1 MAKKKKQSM
10 KSSSLKLLFIMV
22 LFAIIWTALLGRA
35 AWLQLYQGPEL
46 RQLALRQHLAAE
58 LERGERG
65 RIYDRNGNLL
75 ATSVEAESVYLRPVK
90 VVNVNDTAAKLSE
103 IVGISRSILRK
114 KLSSKRNFIWIKR
127 QVDDRVA
134 AKIRQADL
142 PGVYLTKEFARLY
155 PNNHLA
161 GQLIGF
167 VGVDGKGLEGIE
179 KKMNF
184 RLTGKKAQF
193 VVQRDAS
200 GRRLYLDASGHEVN
214 TRGEDVRL
222 TIDAHLQAITENAL
236 VEAVKKNSGRW
247 GSAVVVD
254 VASGDILALANCPRF
269 NPNTFRKS
277 SPKIWRD
284 HAVLDVVEPGSTMK
298 PVLFAAALEHGV
310 ITPEKLYDCEGG
322 RWKINGQYIR
332 DTHRYHWLP
341 AHKILRYS
349 SNIGSAKIGME
360 LGVQNYYNF
369 LRDIGF
375 GSSTDLGVPGE
386 RDGSIRPPS
395 QWNEFDLAAAS
406 FGQGIGVTAVQMAKA
421 FLCIAN
427 KGVVK
432 PLRLIID
439 EDQQKTTPRRLFS
452 EKTADTV
459 LSMMREVV
467 QLDGTGQRARIPG
480 ITVAGKTGTAQ
491 KATRNGRG
499 YGQEHLASFV
509 GMIPGDNPQYL
520 VVVMVD
526 DPRPNHYG
534 GVVAAPAVKQIM
546 VRSLAYFGKLPE
558 GEEKHSD
565 PVLAALGKEPMPR
578 QAVKAADPSILA
590 AGKTMPD
597 LTGMPLRRAVEVL
610 VRKGFVP
617 QIRGKGMTVNKQL
630 PEAGKEWPQ
639 KAGDKITL
647 WLS

>member
-322 RWKINGQYIR
+322 RWKINGRRGI
-332 DTHRYHWLP
+332 
-341 AHKILRYS
+341 YS
-349 SNIGSAKIGME
+349 A
-360 LGVQNYYNF
+360 
-369 LRDIGF
+369 
-375 GSSTDLGVPGE
+375 
-386 RDGSIRPPS
+386 
-395 QWNEFDLAAAS
+395 
-406 FGQGIGVTAVQMAKA
+406 
-421 FLCIAN
+421 
-427 KGVVK
+427 
-432 PLRLIID
+432 
-439 EDQQKTTPRRLFS
+439 
-452 EKTADTV
+452 
-459 LSMMREVV
+459 
-467 QLDGTGQRARIPG
+467 
-480 ITVAGKTGTAQ
+480 
-491 KATRNGRG
+491 
-499 YGQEHLASFV
+499 
-509 GMIPGDNPQYL
+509 
-520 VVVMVD
+520 
-526 DPRPNHYG
+526 
-534 GVVAAPAVKQIM
+534 
-546 VRSLAYFGKLPE
+546 
-558 GEEKHSD
+558 
-565 PVLAALGKEPMPR
+565 
-578 QAVKAADPSILA
+578 
-590 AGKTMPD
+590 
-597 LTGMPLRRAVEVL
+597 
-610 VRKGFVP
+610 
-617 QIRGKGMTVNKQL
+617 
-630 PEAGKEWPQ
+630 
-639 KAGDKITL
+639 
-647 WLS
+647 